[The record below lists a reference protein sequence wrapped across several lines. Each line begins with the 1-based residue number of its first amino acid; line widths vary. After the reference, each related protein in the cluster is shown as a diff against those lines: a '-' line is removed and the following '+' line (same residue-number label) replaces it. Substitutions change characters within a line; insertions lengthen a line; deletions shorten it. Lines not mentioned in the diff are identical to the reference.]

1 MNSKNSDGIEF
12 EVEDIE
18 KSLNKTVYVPLDN
31 NLESKEIVRKYFRL
45 PVSNPDEL
53 KMQIN
58 DQQYDI
64 IDILSEGI
72 GIHLPRPGIFSIGEE
87 LNSIKL
93 TVQGRI
99 FKSHGKVLHISP
111 YEYGNY
117 RCGIKFIDQDE
128 ESKRII
134 TEYIKINRTKL
145 FSSNSNLGTWTN

>member
-18 KSLNKTVYVPLDN
+18 ESLNKTVYVPLDN
-31 NLESKEIVRKYFRL
+31 NLKLKEIVRKYFRL
-45 PVSNPDEL
+45 PASNPDKL
-53 KMQIN
+53 KVKIN

-72 GIHLPRPGIFSIGEE
+72 GIHLPRPGIFSVGKE

-99 FKSHGKVLHISP
+99 FKLHGEIIHISP
-111 YEYGNY
+111 YEHGNY
-117 RCGIKFIDQDE
+117 RCGIKFINQDK
-128 ESKRII
+128 ESERII
-134 TEYIKINRTKL
+134 SEYIEINRAKL
-145 FSSNSNLGTWTN
+145 FS